1 MQETKIYIPS
11 NLGGLEAARSYQLE
25 VEEVFENLH
34 TTEQGLSSQDAFARA
49 QKNGRNV
56 LEHPEEESLLM
67 KFIGQFKEPLILLLL
82 CSALISLLMGELAD
96 AIGIFLAVLIVNL
109 VGFIQEYKSEKS
121 VEALKSLVAHRCHVV
136 RDGKAQQ
143 IDAEDLVTGD
153 VVLLEVGDRV
163 PADLRLSDAI
173 SLQIDESILTGE
185 PEPSHKFHMK
195 IDSDVGQV
203 AVADRKNMAHMGTSV
218 VNGRGKGVVVATGT
232 DTELGHIWEMV
243 TSMAVQRTPL
253 QEKMDQL
260 GKQLSLLAFGIV
272 GTIFLLGA
280 LQGKPLLQM
289 FTIGVSLAV
298 AAIPEG
304 LPIVVTVTLALGVTR
319 MAKRHA
325 IVRKL
330 PAVEALGAT
339 TVICSD
345 KTGTLTKN
353 EMTVRSIFT
362 TDLIDVTGDG
372 YGQRG
377 DFFRRGIKLEPKE
390 DPHLQELLKTALL
403 CNNAQISATEGRV
416 LGQPTEAALLVA
428 AAKGGVEDLRHHFA
442 RLGEVPFSPT
452 TKWMS
457 VQYETGQQQPVYH
470 VKGAVDRILE
480 RCNTTCNDRGAI
492 IDLSS
497 QKRKI
502 ILEAAEEMGN
512 RAMRVIALASGTNLG
527 ALTFLGVVGIVDP
540 PREEAKEAIAE
551 VRRGGVK
558 VVMITGDAKE
568 TAIAIARELDI
579 FDGGSV
585 ALSYNDVQE
594 MSEDQLAAQIDDVTV
609 FYRMAPEHKMKIIEA
624 YKKRGHIVAMTG
636 DGVNDAPAL
645 KLADIGVAMGRT
657 GTDVSKEASE
667 MILVDD
673 NFATIVAAIE
683 EGKSIY
689 NNIKNFLRF
698 QLTTSIATL
707 SMVAS
712 STLFGLPLPL
722 TPIQILWIN
731 IIMDGPP
738 AQSLGVEPLDK
749 DVMKKPPRDPR
760 KPVFP
765 PIMLLAILVSA
776 VLMVVGTLAVFY
788 TFLEEGR
795 ETRAVTMCFTTFV
808 LFQVVN
814 AFNCRSEDKS
824 IFKIGLSN
832 NKFFSLAVGGS
843 LLLQLAAIYVPILQG
858 LFDTESLSLND
869 LFVCLLTASSVL
881 VLDEAR
887 KYWMARSRLNNPGA
901 AMHDPFGLFGTG
913 GKVSLG

>member
-1 MQETKIYIPS
+1 MMQEEVKIYIPT
-11 NLGGLEAARSYQLE
+11 NLGGLDSSRSYELE
-25 VEEVFENLH
+25 VEEVFEKLR
-34 TTEQGLSSQDAFARA
+34 TSEQGLSHQDAYARA
-49 QKNGRNV
+49 QQNGRNV
-56 LEHPEEESLLM
+56 LEHPEEESQVM
-67 KFIGQFKEPLILLLL
+67 KFIGQFKEPLIVLLL
-82 CSALISLLMGELAD
+82 CSALVSVLLGELAD
-96 AIGIFLAVLIVNL
+96 AIGIFLAVLIVNV
-109 VGFIQEYKSEKS
+109 VGFIQEYRSEKS
-121 VEALKSLVAHRCHVV
+121 VEALKCLVAHRCHVL

-143 IDAEDLVTGD
+143 ISAEDLVTGD
-153 VVLLEVGDRV
+153 IVLLEVGDRV
-163 PADLRLSDAI
+163 PADLRLSDTI

-185 PEPSHKFHMK
+185 TEPSHKFHTK
-195 IDSDVGQV
+195 IDEPDCQL
-203 AVADRKNMAHMGTSV
+203 AERKNMAHMGTSV
-218 VNGRGKGVVVATGT
+218 VNGRGKGIVVATGT
-232 DTELGHIWEMV
+232 DTQLGRIWAAV
-243 TSMAVQRTPL
+243 TSMGEQRTPL
-253 QEKMDQL
+253 QDKMDQL
-260 GKQLSLLAFGIV
+260 GKQLSVLAFGIV

-319 MAKRHA
+319 MANRHA

-362 TDLIDVTGDG
+362 TDMIDVTGDG
-372 YGQRG
+372 YGARG
-377 DFFRRGIKLEPKE
+377 DFYRRGIKIEAKE

-403 CNNAQISATEGRV
+403 CNNAQISPTEGRV

-428 AAKGGVEDLRHHFA
+428 AAKGGVDDLRHHYT

-457 VQYETGQQQPVYH
+457 VQYETGHQQPIYH

-502 ILEAAEEMGN
+502 ILEAAEELGS
-512 RAMRVIALASGTNLG
+512 RAMRVVALANGTNLG

-568 TAIAIARELDI
+568 TAIAIATELNI
-579 FDGGSV
+579 FERTSL
-585 ALSYNDVQE
+585 ALSYSELQE
-594 MSEDQLAAQIDDVTV
+594 MSEEQLAAQIDDVAV
-609 FYRMAPEHKMKIIEA
+609 FYRMAPEHKMKIIA
-624 YKKRGHIVAMTG
+624 AFKKRGHIVAMTG

-707 SMVAS
+707 SIVAS

-738 AQSLGVEPLDK
+738 AQSLGVEPLDR

-760 KPVFP
+760 KPVFT
-765 PIMLLAILVSA
+765 PIMIASILASA
-776 VLMVVGTLAVFY
+776 LLMVAGTLSVFY
-788 TFLEEGR
+788 SFLEEGG

-808 LFQVVN
+808 LFQMIN
-814 AFNCRSEDKS
+814 ACNCRSEEKS
-824 IFKIGLSN
+824 IFKIGFSN

-843 LLLQLAAIYVPILQG
+843 LLLQLAAIYVPILQS
-858 LFDTESLSLND
+858 LFDTESLSLHD
-869 LFVCLLTASSVL
+869 LLVCLITASSVL
-881 VLDEAR
+881 VLDELR
-887 KYWMARSRLNNPGA
+887 KYWMAKGKFNSNTTVS
-901 AMHDPFGLFGTG
+901 DPFGLFGG